1 MLLNKIK
8 TFLHRIFIKKK
19 DSLELNIIKDKI
31 QSLEDDVHRLKQ
43 RAKII

>member
-8 TFLHRIFIKKK
+8 TFLRRIFIKK

-31 QSLEDDVHRLKQ
+31 ESLEDDVHRLKQ

>member
-8 TFLHRIFIKKK
+8 IFLHRIFIKK
-19 DSLELNIIKDKI
+19 DFLELNIIKDKI

>member
-8 TFLHRIFIKKK
+8 TFLHRIFIKKRF
-19 DSLELNIIKDKI
+19 LELNIIKDKI

>member
-1 MLLNKIK
+1 MLNKIK
-8 TFLHRIFIKKK
+8 IFLYKIFTKENYSELTILK
-19 DSLELNIIKDKI
+19 DRI

>member
-8 TFLHRIFIKKK
+8 TFLHRKKKKK

-31 QSLEDDVHRLKQ
+31 ESLEDDVHRLKQ

>member
-8 TFLHRIFIKKK
+8 IFLYKIFTKENH
-19 DSLELNIIKDKI
+19 SELNILKDRI

-43 RAKII
+43 RAKMI

>member
-8 TFLHRIFIKKK
+8 IFLYKIFTKEDHSELTILK
-19 DSLELNIIKDKI
+19 DRI

>member
-8 TFLHRIFIKKK
+8 TFLHRIFIKKA
-19 DSLELNIIKDKI
+19 SLELNIIKDKI
-31 QSLEDDVHRLKQ
+31 ESLEDDVHRLKQ